1 MDIIFWIFV
10 FIASLALLVK
20 SADWVVENA
29 EKIALALKISPFIV
43 AVTIVAIGTSL
54 PELAFAIAGALKG
67 TPEIVVSNTLGT
79 IIANI
84 LLIGGLSAIVARV
97 LIVER
102 SLIDLD
108 IPLFAVSMIL
118 FVLTMMD
125 KKVVFGEGILLLL
138 AFLIY
143 VLYTV
148 YQRGETEERLSA
160 EIGISSSR
168 VGRRRKEVKIGNE
181 PERLNL
187 KVFLFLIL
195 GIIGLAVGADYLVES
210 VVKISKLLKIS
221 TALITITATAV
232 GTSLPELAVSV
243 GAAAKKKYEIALGNV
258 FGSNIFDALLVGG
271 LPALISTLPVDS
283 VSFYVGIPF
292 LIATTFM
299 LAISGI
305 SRKIY
310 IWEGAMY
317 VLLYV
322 LFVAKLFNL
331 F

>member
-1 MDIIFWIFV
+1 MGIIFWIFV

-20 SADWVVENA
+20 SADWVVENS

-118 FVLTMMD
+118 FILTMMD
-125 KKVVFGEGILLLL
+125 KKVVLGEGILLLL
-138 AFLIY
+138 AFLVYI
-143 VLYTV
+143 LYTV
-148 YQRGETEERLSA
+148 YQRGETMGRLQA
-160 EIGISSSR
+160 EVEVLPSR
-168 VGRRRKEVKIGNE
+168 VDRRRKEAKVGKG
-181 PERLNL
+181 PERLNF

-210 VVKISKLLKIS
+210 VVKISELLKIS
-221 TALITITATAV
+221 TSLITITATAV

-271 LPALISTLPVDS
+271 LPALISTLPVDD

-299 LAISGI
+299 LVISGI
-305 SRKIY
+305 SQKIY

-322 LFVAKLFNL
+322 LFVAQLFNL

>member
-1 MDIIFWIFV
+1 MGIIFWIFV

-20 SADWVVENA
+20 SADWVVENS
-29 EKIALALKISPFIV
+29 EKIALVLKISPFIIG
-43 AVTIVAIGTSL
+43 VTIVAIGTSL

-118 FVLTMMD
+118 FVLTMID

-148 YQRGETEERLSA
+148 YQRGETKERLPA
-160 EIGISSSR
+160 EVEVLPSR
-168 VGRRRKEVKIGNE
+168 VDRRRKEAKIGKE
-181 PERLNL
+181 PGRLSFR
-187 KVFLFLIL
+187 VFLFLIL

-210 VVKISKLLKIS
+210 VVKISEFLKIS
-221 TALITITATAV
+221 TSLIVITATAI

-258 FGSNIFDALLVGG
+258 FGSNVFDALLVGG
-271 LPALISTLPVDS
+271 LPALISTLPIDS
-283 VSFYVGIPF
+283 VSFYIGIPF
-292 LIATTFM
+292 LIVTTFM
-299 LAISGI
+299 LVISGI
-305 SRKIY
+305 SQKIY

>member
-1 MDIIFWIFV
+1 MGIIFWIFV

-20 SADWVVENA
+20 SADWVVENS
-29 EKIALALKISPFIV
+29 EKIALVLKISPFIIG
-43 AVTIVAIGTSL
+43 VTIVAIGTSL

-118 FVLTMMD
+118 FILTMMD

-143 VLYTV
+143 VLYTI

-168 VGRRRKEVKIGNE
+168 VGRRRKNVKIGNE
-181 PERLNL
+181 PERLNF

-210 VVKISKLLKIS
+210 VVKISALLKIS
-221 TALITITATAV
+221 TSLIVITATAI

-258 FGSNIFDALLVGG
+258 FGSNVFDALLVGG
-271 LPALISTLPVDS
+271 LPALISTLPIDS
-283 VSFYVGIPF
+283 VSFYIGIPF
-292 LIATTFM
+292 LIVTTFM
-299 LAISGI
+299 LVISGI
-305 SRKIY
+305 SQRIY

>member
-1 MDIIFWIFV
+1 MGIIFWIFV

-29 EKIALALKISPFIV
+29 EKIALVLKISPFIV

-118 FVLTMMD
+118 FILTMMD

-138 AFLIY
+138 AFLVYI
-143 VLYTV
+143 LYTV
-148 YQRGETEERLSA
+148 YQRGETKERLPA
-160 EIGISSSR
+160 EVEVLPSR
-168 VGRRRKEVKIGNE
+168 VDRRRKEAKIGKE
-181 PERLNL
+181 PGRLSF

-210 VVKISKLLKIS
+210 VVKISEFLKIS
-221 TALITITATAV
+221 TSLIVITATAV

-258 FGSNIFDALLVGG
+258 FGSNVFDALLVGG
-271 LPALISTLPVDS
+271 LPALISTLPVDN
-283 VSFYVGIPF
+283 VSFYIGIPF
-292 LIATTFM
+292 LIVTTFM
-299 LAISGI
+299 LVISGI
-305 SRKIY
+305 SQKIY

>member
-1 MDIIFWIFV
+1 MGIIFWIFV

-20 SADWVVENA
+20 SADWVVENS

-54 PELAFAIAGALKG
+54 PELAFAIAGVLKG

-118 FVLTMMD
+118 FILTMMD

-138 AFLIY
+138 AFLVYI
-143 VLYTV
+143 LYTV
-148 YQRGETEERLSA
+148 YQRGETMGRLQA
-160 EIGISSSR
+160 EVEVLPSR
-168 VGRRRKEVKIGNE
+168 VDRRRKEAKIGKG
-181 PERLNL
+181 PERLNF

-210 VVKISKLLKIS
+210 VVKISELLKIS
-221 TALITITATAV
+221 TSLITITATAV

-271 LPALISTLPVDS
+271 LPALISTLPVDD

-322 LFVAKLFNL
+322 LFVAQLFNL

>member
-1 MDIIFWIFV
+1 MGIIFWIFV

-20 SADWVVENA
+20 SADWVVENS

-322 LFVAKLFNL
+322 LFVAQLFNL

>member
-322 LFVAKLFNL
+322 LFVAQLFNL

>member
-1 MDIIFWIFV
+1 MSIIFWIFV

-20 SADWVVENA
+20 SADWVVENS
-29 EKIALALKISPFIV
+29 EKIALVLKISPFIIG
-43 AVTIVAIGTSL
+43 VTIVAIGTSL

-118 FVLTMMD
+118 FILTMMD

-143 VLYTV
+143 VLYTI
-148 YQRGETEERLSA
+148 YQRGETEERLPA
-160 EIGISSSR
+160 EVEVLPSR
-168 VGRRRKEVKIGNE
+168 VDRRRKEAKIGNE
-181 PERLNL
+181 PERLNF

-210 VVKISKLLKIS
+210 VVKISALLKIS
-221 TALITITATAV
+221 TSLIVITATAI

-258 FGSNIFDALLVGG
+258 FGSNVFDALLVGG

-283 VSFYVGIPF
+283 VSFYIGIPF
-292 LIATTFM
+292 LIVTTFM
-299 LAISGI
+299 LVISGI
-305 SRKIY
+305 SQKIY

>member
-1 MDIIFWIFV
+1 MGIIFWIFV

-20 SADWVVENA
+20 SADWVVENS

-118 FVLTMMD
+118 FILTMMD
-125 KKVVFGEGILLLL
+125 KKVVLGEGILLLL
-138 AFLIY
+138 AFLVYI
-143 VLYTV
+143 LYTV
-148 YQRGETEERLSA
+148 YQRGETMGRLQA
-160 EIGISSSR
+160 EVEVLPSR
-168 VGRRRKEVKIGNE
+168 VDRRRKEAKIGKG
-181 PERLNL
+181 PERLNF

-210 VVKISKLLKIS
+210 VVKISELLKIS
-221 TALITITATAV
+221 TSLITITATAV

-271 LPALISTLPVDS
+271 LPALISTLPVDD

-299 LAISGI
+299 LVISGI
-305 SRKIY
+305 SQKIY

-322 LFVAKLFNL
+322 LFVAQLFNL

>member
-1 MDIIFWIFV
+1 MGIIFWIFV

-20 SADWVVENA
+20 SADWVVENS

-67 TPEIVVSNTLGT
+67 TPEIVVPNTLGT

-118 FVLTMMD
+118 FILTMMD

-210 VVKISKLLKIS
+210 VVKISELLKIS

-322 LFVAKLFNL
+322 LFVAQLFNL

>member
-1 MDIIFWIFV
+1 MSIIFWIFV

-20 SADWVVENA
+20 SADWVVENS
-29 EKIALALKISPFIV
+29 EKIALVLKISPFIIG
-43 AVTIVAIGTSL
+43 VTIVAIGTSL

-118 FVLTMMD
+118 FILTMMD

-143 VLYTV
+143 VLYTI
-148 YQRGETEERLSA
+148 YQRGETEERLPA
-160 EIGISSSR
+160 EVEVLPSR
-168 VGRRRKEVKIGNE
+168 VDRRRKEAKIGNE
-181 PERLNL
+181 LERLNF

-210 VVKISKLLKIS
+210 VVKISALLKIS
-221 TALITITATAV
+221 TSLIVITATAI

-258 FGSNIFDALLVGG
+258 FGSNVFDALLVGG

-283 VSFYVGIPF
+283 VSFYIGIPF
-292 LIATTFM
+292 LIVTTFM
-299 LAISGI
+299 LVISGI
-305 SRKIY
+305 SQRIY